1 MTPSPPPRTNRRRR
15 WFIPMYAKVLLL
27 FFLNIL
33 VVAGGLFWLL
43 RSTYDL
49 DRHLLLDRAARER
62 VMRLGETV
70 RKEIQTKPRE
80 TWSATLQQLGTDHQI
95 TLALYGRENLLLAGS
110 KLELPPP
117 ILEML
122 PKGERRPRPG
132 PGPARFD
139 EDDPQDP
146 QPGPR
151 PNPPANGADRA
162 GPIRGVEALEAGGA
176 YWIVL
181 RLPPTPPQG
190 PPDRPGPVLV
200 GRIGALGE
208 SALLFNPKPWYFAGL
223 GALLV
228 SALLWFPLVR
238 NLTNTL
244 GQMKHATAQIA
255 GGNFNIRVN
264 EQRHDE
270 LGDLGA
276 SINAMSERLS
286 GFVHGQKRFLGDIA
300 HELCSPLAR
309 MEMALGILE
318 QKVPDDLQSRLGDVR
333 EEVREMSELVS
344 ELLSFA
350 KAGFDGVNT
359 LREVVS
365 LGSVV
370 QSAIAREAPG
380 ADVRVDL
387 LELTE
392 VVAVPSLLGRALGNL
407 LRNAVRYAGSCGA
420 IEINAHCT
428 GDVVEISVADQGP
441 GVPEEDLPKLFDPFF
456 RSDPSRTR
464 ETGGVGLGLAIVK
477 ACVDACGGSVTAANQ
492 PGGGLVVTLSLQAA
506 LDPRSSDDA

>member
-1 MTPSPPPRTNRRRR
+1 MNSTPPPRAGPRRR

-33 VVAGGLFWLL
+33 VVAGGLFWML

-62 VMRLGETV
+62 VMRLGENV
-70 RKEIQTKPRE
+70 RTEMQNKPRE
-80 TWSATLQQLGTDHQI
+80 TWNATLQQLGADHQV
-95 TLALYGRENLLLAGS
+95 TLALYGRENLLLAGAT
-110 KLELPPP
+110 LDLPAQ
-117 ILEML
+117 IRETL
-122 PKGERRPRPG
+122 PRNDRRPRPG
-132 PGPARFD
+132 PGPPRFD
-139 EDDPQDP
+139 EEEPPDAPM
-146 QPGPR
+146 GPR
-151 PNPPANGADRA
+151 PNPPADPAA
-162 GPIRGVEALEAGGA
+162 GHVRGVEALEAGGA

-181 RLPPTPPQG
+181 RLPPMPPQG

-350 KAGFDGVNT
+350 KAGFDGVNS

-407 LRNAVRYAGSCGA
+407 LRNAVRYAGNFGA
-420 IEINAHCT
+420 IEINAHCS

-477 ACVDACGGSVTAANQ
+477 ACVDACGGTVTAANQ
-492 PGGGLVVTLSLQAA
+492 PGGGLVVTISLQAA
-506 LDPRSSDDA
+506 ADSKSGA